1 MSGDG
6 TDSADDAQTS
16 GRRALGIDP
25 GEVRIGTAL
34 SDPLGMIAQPHSVID
49 RRREH
54 PVDAIQRI
62 VSEYE
67 VQIIV
72 VGLPTQLDGTEG
84 ASALRSRRLGDA
96 VAEATGVP
104 VVFWDERFT
113 SVQAEQ
119 ALLEAGMR
127 RGNRQTTR
135 DKVAAALLLQG
146 YLDATVQRS
155 SEDES

>member
-1 MSGDG
+1 MTGE
-6 TDSADDAQTS
+6 
-16 GRRALGIDP
+16 RALGIDF

-49 RRREH
+49 RRKEH
-54 PVDAIQRI
+54 PVAAIERI

-67 VQIIV
+67 VQVVV

-84 ASALRSRRLGDA
+84 TSAERARRLGDA
-96 VAEATGVP
+96 IGRATGLPIVY
-104 VVFWDERFT
+104 WDERFT

-119 ALLEAGMR
+119 ALLEADMSRDDR
-127 RGNRQTTR
+127 RVTR

-146 YLDATVQRS
+146 YLDHTSPSTDATG
-155 SEDES
+155 DES